1 MSKKIIFKEK
11 HIERPHLQDE
21 RIRIKEMI
29 VELVKTIGF
38 NHISKEQEGY
48 GYIRSQYVISH
59 EQSWKDETL
68 DSWADKDIKDDYEKR
83 KEDFKKLMKNIDVS
97 DDEIVGPYSRDRN
110 GKKLIGDVV
119 EHSYREKETEAFLH
133 LCKVADNRGWLI
145 EIEYIQDKS

>member
-1 MSKKIIFKEK
+1 MIKKIVFKEENRQRI
-11 HIERPHLQDE
+11 HRQDK
-21 RIRIKEMI
+21 RILIKEMI

-83 KEDFKKLMKNIDVS
+83 KADFKKLMKNIDVS
-97 DDEIVGPYSRDRN
+97 DDEISGPYSRDEN

-119 EHSYREKETEAFLH
+119 EQSYREKESEAFLH